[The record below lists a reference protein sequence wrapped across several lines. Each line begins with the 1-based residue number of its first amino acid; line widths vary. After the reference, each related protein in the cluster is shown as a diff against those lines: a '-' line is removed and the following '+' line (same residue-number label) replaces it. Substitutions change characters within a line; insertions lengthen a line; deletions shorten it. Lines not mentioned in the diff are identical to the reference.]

1 MSERSKPPADPPS
14 GDATTIHVRRAKE
27 GDAASVAWLV
37 TRFSPLL
44 LAQAS
49 YRLGPELRTHCDP
62 LDLVNDVWLVALPRL
77 PSLGAAGSRETPAL
91 LKFLSTTL
99 IYRTNNLARKHLRRD
114 RARAEGGGSSTT
126 TEQDRLA
133 ELPADT
139 IGVLTAAVLA
149 ERKNAVTEAIEAL
162 DELDRRI
169 VILRGIEQ
177 APNEMVAAALE
188 MNASTVAHRFRR
200 ALHKLRDRLPDS
212 VFADLAED

>member
-1 MSERSKPPADPPS
+1 V
-14 GDATTIHVRRAKE
+14 HRAKE

-77 PSLGAAGSRETPAL
+77 PSVGAGGRRETPAL

-99 IYRTNNLARKHLRRD
+99 IYRTNNLARKYLRRD
-114 RARAEGGGSSTT
+114 RARAEDPDTANADDA
-126 TEQDRLA
+126 DRLA
-133 ELPADT
+133 ALPADT
-139 IGVLTAAVLA
+139 IGVLTAAVRA
-149 ERKNAVTEAIEAL
+149 ERRNAVTEAIEGL

-177 APNEMVAAALE
+177 AANETVASALD

-200 ALHKLRDRLPDS
+200 ALGKLRDRLPHS
-212 VFADLAED
+212 VFTDLIED